1 MAATRQDMD
10 QSAGDAGFISDDR
23 NRSGAYGAGRQDPV
37 PRGIWKGATPDTTAN
52 YTEKTVPCPGW
63 LWTVSVPPCPSTMA
77 RQREP
82 QASAYAVRQRRPGG
96 IGMSIAL
103 LSAVSDI
110 VPVDALPRHWAR

>member
-1 MAATRQDMD
+1 MTGIAAVHVGL
-10 QSAGDAGFISDDR
+10 GDRTLSLGE
-23 NRSGAYGAGRQDPV
+23 SGRALP
-37 PRGIWKGATPDTTAN
+37 PDTTAN
-52 YTEKTVPCPGW
+52 STEKTVPCPGW
-63 LWTVSVPPCPSTMA
+63 LWTLSVPPCPSTMA

-110 VPVDALPRHWAR
+110 VPADALPGHWAR

>member
-1 MAATRQDMD
+1 M
-10 QSAGDAGFISDDR
+10 
-23 NRSGAYGAGRQDPV
+23 P
-37 PRGIWKGATPDTTAN
+37 
-52 YTEKTVPCPGW
+52 
-63 LWTVSVPPCPSTMA
+63 

-110 VPVDALPRHWAR
+110 VPADALPRHWAR